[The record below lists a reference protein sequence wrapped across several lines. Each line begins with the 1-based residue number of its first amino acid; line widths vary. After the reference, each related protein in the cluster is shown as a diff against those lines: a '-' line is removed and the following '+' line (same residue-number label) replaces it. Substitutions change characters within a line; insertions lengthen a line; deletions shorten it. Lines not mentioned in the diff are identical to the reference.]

1 MEIGRGEVHALVGEN
16 GAGKSTLMKILT
28 GQYNADEGSILLF
41 GKNVKID
48 TPAESLKLGL
58 SIIQQELSPLLDM
71 TVAENLFIGREIK
84 VRGVLDKKG
93 MLAKTA
99 KILAE
104 YNLQVDPRVKVRT
117 LNIAQKQMLEIIKAV
132 SYNSQ
137 IVIMDEPTSS
147 LTDKEVTILFDTIR
161 SLKEKGISVIYISH
175 RLEEIFEIA
184 DRVTV
189 FRDGMCVGSSNIADV
204 TPAFLITQMV
214 GREVENIF
222 PKVEV
227 EIAEEIFAVK
237 DFGNGNKFSD
247 INFSL
252 RRGEILGFSGLMGAG
267 RSEVMRSIFGLD
279 PHTAGEVYLEG
290 KKLTINSP
298 KDAIE
303 QGIGYLSEDRKELGL
318 VLTRSVKENISLAT
332 LGKFNRG
339 IKLNKKSELDR
350 CCQISEKLQV
360 KTPTLQTRVNSL
372 SGGNQQKVVLA
383 KWLLAKPKVL
393 ILDEPTRGI
402 DVGAKAEIHK
412 LMCEL
417 AAEGMAI
424 IMISSEL
431 PEVMSMSDRLVVMG
445 NGRIKSV
452 FSREEIKCGKVGQEE
467 ILKVAI
473 GG

>member
-1 MEIGRGEVHALVGEN
+1 
-16 GAGKSTLMKILT
+16 
-28 GQYNADEGSILLF
+28 
-41 GKNVKID
+41 
-48 TPAESLKLGL
+48 
-58 SIIQQELSPLLDM
+58 
-71 TVAENLFIGREIK
+71 
-84 VRGVLDKKG
+84 
-93 MLAKTA
+93 
-99 KILAE
+99 
-104 YNLQVDPRVKVRT
+104 
-117 LNIAQKQMLEIIKAV
+117 
-132 SYNSQ
+132 
-137 IVIMDEPTSS
+137 
-147 LTDKEVTILFDTIR
+147 
-161 SLKEKGISVIYISH
+161 
-175 RLEEIFEIA
+175 
-184 DRVTV
+184 
-189 FRDGMCVGSSNIADV
+189 
-204 TPAFLITQMV
+204 
-214 GREVENIF
+214 
-222 PKVEV
+222 V